1 MDKYH
6 NYACMRVSETALNV
20 RHDRNSSNS
29 SNSKVILIIFLWYR
43 KPKKSLFSVETV
55 RVNVL
60 SKQLYLQNFQERC
73 AQHGAFQR
81 TTRNIKHR
89 IPSYIGTRKTRDFWS
104 KRAQIE
110 SKNHDNVVNI
120 VLYWTFL
127 GLSAPYEVVEWS
139 CAIFC
144 ILIYFTRYKINM
156 CVGTESVTVFKSV
169 TEWWFSLVPEE
180 SRGFK
185 TAFQSFI

>member
-1 MDKYH
+1 MKTFLLCSVYGTTH
-6 NYACMRVSETALNV
+6 IHVFLACRCMKVYDVLCSEW
-20 RHDRNSSNS
+20 
-29 SNSKVILIIFLWYR
+29 F
-43 KPKKSLFSVETV
+43 
-55 RVNVL
+55 VL
-60 SKQLYLQNFQERC
+60 SKQMYLQNFQERC

-89 IPSYIGTRKTRDFWS
+89 TTSYIGTLKTRVFWS

-127 GLSAPYEVVEWS
+127 GLSAPYEVAERS

-144 ILIYFTRYKINM
+144 ILIYFTGYKINM
-156 CVGTESVTVFKSV
+156 CVGTESVTVFNAV
-169 TEWWFSLVPEE
+169 TGFSLVWGLRLWLARNRNY
-180 SRGFK
+180 SWIWWGDGR
-185 TAFQSFI
+185 

>member
-1 MDKYH
+1 M
-6 NYACMRVSETALNV
+6 
-20 RHDRNSSNS
+20 
-29 SNSKVILIIFLWYR
+29 IQ

-60 SKQLYLQNFQERC
+60 SKQLYLQKFQERC

-89 IPSYIGTRKTRDFWS
+89 TPSYIGTQKTRDFWS

-127 GLSAPYEVVEWS
+127 GVLAPYEVVERS
-139 CAIFC
+139 CAFFY
-144 ILIYFTRYKINM
+144 ILMYFTRYKTNK
-156 CVGTESVTVFKSV
+156 CVSNFFDGTNFQIGVADPWKV
-169 TEWWFSLVPEE
+169 TEKHH
-180 SRGFK
+180 FK
-185 TAFQSFI
+185 HLLLYSYTR

>member
-6 NYACMRVSETALNV
+6 NYACMSVSETALNV
-20 RHDRNSSNS
+20 RHGRNSSNS

-60 SKQLYLQNFQERC
+60 SKQLYLQKFQERC

-89 IPSYIGTRKTRDFWS
+89 TPSYIGTQKTRDFWS

-120 VLYWTFL
+120 VLYCTFL
-127 GLSAPYEVVEWS
+127 GLSAPYEVVERS

-144 ILIYFTRYKINM
+144 ILIYFARYKINM
-156 CVGTESVTVFKSV
+156 CGGIRWSLNRRP
-169 TEWWFSLVPEE
+169 FSNQRPNGDFHWLN
-180 SRGFK
+180 R
-185 TAFQSFI
+185 

>member
-6 NYACMRVSETALNV
+6 NYACMSVSETALNV

-55 RVNVL
+55 RVHIL
-60 SKQLYLQNFQERC
+60 SKQLYLQKFQERC
-73 AQHGAFQR
+73 AQHDAFQR

-89 IPSYIGTRKTRDFWS
+89 TTSYIGTLKTRDFWS

-127 GLSAPYEVVEWS
+127 GLLALYEVVERL
-139 CAIFC
+139 CAIFY
-144 ILIYFTRYKINM
+144 ILMYFDLQV
-156 CVGTESVTVFKSV
+156 CWQFF
-169 TEWWFSLVPEE
+169 WWDKFCQIGVADPWNSW
-180 SRGFK
+180 K
-185 TAFQSFI
+185 TPL

>member
-1 MDKYH
+1 MFYT
-6 NYACMRVSETALNV
+6 TAIHQIRGHFDHLYQ
-20 RHDRNSSNS
+20 
-29 SNSKVILIIFLWYR
+29 FWYS
-43 KPKKSLFSVETV
+43 KKSLFSVETV

-60 SKQLYLQNFQERC
+60 SKQIYLQNFQERC

-89 IPSYIGTRKTRDFWS
+89 TTSYIGTLKTRVFWS

-127 GLSAPYEVVEWS
+127 GLSAPYEVAERS

-144 ILIYFTRYKINM
+144 ILIYFTGYKINM
-156 CVGTESVTVFKSV
+156 CVGTESVTVFNAV
-169 TEWWFSLVPEE
+169 TGFSLVWGLRLWLARNRNY
-180 SRGFK
+180 SWIWWGDGR
-185 TAFQSFI
+185 

>member
-1 MDKYH
+1 MLFYFIFPLFPQQ
-6 NYACMRVSETALNV
+6 YANFFIQFRS
-20 RHDRNSSNS
+20 RQQS
-29 SNSKVILIIFLWYR
+29 
-43 KPKKSLFSVETV
+43 KKSLFSVETV

-73 AQHGAFQR
+73 VQHGAFER
-81 TTRNIKHR
+81 TTRNIEHR
-89 IPSYIGTRKTRDFWS
+89 TPSYIGTLKTRVFWS

-127 GLSAPYEVVEWS
+127 GLSAPYKVVERS

-144 ILIYFTRYKINM
+144 ILIYFARYKINM
-156 CVGTESVTVFKSV
+156 CVGIRWSLNQWPFSNQ
-169 TEWWFSLVPEE
+169 WPNGDFHWFW
-180 SRGFK
+180 
-185 TAFQSFI
+185 